1 MMKTFLLCLILSLP
15 FQLPAQVE
23 GGKASLI
30 HPRTSESQL
39 TVGGDGADIAGY
51 TNRSIQYAI
60 DALAET
66 GGTVVLNPGIFQIDA
81 PVRLR
86 SHVDIV
92 GAGFGTV
99 LKRGRGVQTR
109 YVEDADFG
117 ELKLKVEDAD
127 GFEIGMKVQVTDDQN
142 SGCWN
147 VSAATITDIEEDV
160 IYIDRGLIRDYRSDQ
175 NGLVSN
181 ASSVIEIIDAED
193 CMVSDLLIDG
203 NRTDNFF
210 ADGCNSAGILIY
222 KSGWITVD
230 GVHVMDFNGEGIS
243 WQTTEHVS
251 ILNSEISGS
260 GNTGLHPGTGSPYT
274 RIENNVVHHNDQDGL
289 FICWRVYESSVKG
302 NSFHHNGRYGIC
314 TGHKDTDVLFES
326 NHIFENGSDGVNL
339 RAEREANAPHRNT
352 FTRNIIENNGTD
364 GGGFGFSINSPARE
378 LVLTGNQF
386 GNSLN
391 TQKAAIYVFEAGL
404 EPELIDNRFDLHEMG
419 NLVMEDPRQSSL
431 AELSDP
437 EHMNVNYQP
446 IGVFHSK
453 LSPQSGAPRQGM
465 LTPDNE
471 GVIEVFPAY
480 EEAVRDLES
489 YPYIIVLYHMHL
501 STTWH
506 PLVRPPSSERD
517 FGLFATRSPNR
528 PNSIGLGVIKLERVD
543 GRQLY
548 VSGIDAFDGTPVLDI
563 KPWLPSIDCPDDRSR
578 LPVERELGIPQ

>member
-15 FQLPAQVE
+15 FQLPAQDQ

-391 TQKAAIYVFEAGL
+391 TQKAAIYVYEAGL
-404 EPELIDNRFDLHEMG
+404 EPELIDNRFDPHEMG